1 MNEAVRN
8 VESRRRA
15 DNRWLLDR
23 AYDEALGV
31 PVGERVAE
39 PSRWNTLRAMRVM
52 RWYEGS

>member
-23 AYDEALGV
+23 AYDEALAV
-31 PVGERVAE
+31 PVGERVEE